1 MDMVIE
7 TSFPPPPYST
17 RSPATEERETE
28 LLRVNR
34 ALSTLTRA
42 TEALIHATDE
52 QQLLND
58 ICRIV
63 VEVGGYLFAWVGYVQ
78 HDEERSVW
86 PVARYGPD
94 NGYISQARITWSD
107 SSDRGRGPTGI
118 AIRTGKLQIAYT
130 DRSDHFSPWRD
141 AARKR
146 GFRASLSLPLQVESQ
161 VIGVLH
167 LYSADSAAY
176 DDDEVRLME
185 NLARNVAYGIGMQRM
200 QFERRRAERELK
212 ESEGRYRSLVELS
225 PDAILVHTQGIVIFS
240 NSAANALFRATATT
254 PLVGKRILDL
264 INPEDG
270 DGGLPTRDHKDPL
283 GRAVEE
289 QLSRLDGSDFIAE
302 VTSAPIVFHGV
313 HARQVVIRDITERK
327 QVHAQL
333 VQTAKLATLGEMA
346 AGMAHELSQP
356 TNIVRMA
363 AEGALMLIGRG
374 KASPDYQVKQF
385 ALVAAQASRMA
396 EIIDHIRIFSRKD
409 TGAVVVFDA
418 RRSLELA
425 VELME
430 AQMTANEITISVVLP
445 EAPCAVRGRPVQ
457 LEQVVINL
465 LSNAADAVQSA
476 RQSRKCPRPGRI
488 AIEAMLVAPNSL
500 RITVSDDGTGI
511 AATDIDR
518 IFEPFF
524 TTKEVGSGTGLGL
537 SVSFGILSSMGGQLQ
552 AGNGPDGGA
561 QFAITLPIIDGD
573 PDLAEELD
581 ELDFV
586 DLDDDSE
593 ALGRHVLLV
602 DDEPQAIEAMA
613 TYLSELGYRVSRAH
627 SGNSAFRLFQQDPAD
642 LVLTDVR
649 MPDGDGEDLLRRL
662 RGIAASLPIIVAT
675 GHIGATESLDAE
687 TDPRCLTIVKKPIS
701 LAALAE
707 TIERMLSSR

>member
-1 MDMVIE
+1 MDMA
-7 TSFPPPPYST
+7 TQSSLLPHQDP
-17 RSPATEERETE
+17 PATEEREAE

-86 PVARYGPD
+86 PVARFGAD

-107 SSDRGRGPTGI
+107 TSDRGRGPTGV
-118 AIRTGKLQIAYT
+118 AIRTGKVQVAYA
-130 DRSDHFSPWRD
+130 DRSDNYVPWRE
-141 AARKR
+141 AAHRR
-146 GFRASLSLPLQVESQ
+146 GFRASLSLPLEVESR

-167 LYSADSAAY
+167 LYTADSTVY
-176 DDDEVRLME
+176 DDHEIRLME

-225 PDAILVHTQGIVIFS
+225 PDAIVVHTQGIVIFS
-240 NSAANALFRATATT
+240 NSAANALFRATTHM

-264 INPEDG
+264 MQPDDSDG
-270 DGGLPTRDHKDPL
+270 TLPPRDPNDPL

-289 QLSRLDGSDFIAE
+289 QLSRLDGSVFVAE
-302 VTSAPIVFHGV
+302 VTAAPIVFHGV

-374 KASPDYQVKQF
+374 KASQDYQVKQF

-409 TGAVVVFDA
+409 TGEVVIFDA
-418 RRSLELA
+418 RNSLQLA

-430 AQMTANEITISVVLP
+430 PQMLANEIAVGVLLP
-445 EAPCAVRGRPVQ
+445 EVPCAVRGRPVQ

-476 RQSRKCPRPGRI
+476 RDNGISPRPGRI
-488 AIEAMLVAPNSL
+488 MIEAAKIDPDSL
-500 RITVSDDGTGI
+500 RITVTDDGTGI

-537 SVSFGILSSMGGQLQ
+537 SVSFGIISSMGGQLQ
-552 AGNGPDGGA
+552 AGNGPEGGA
-561 QFAITLPIIDGD
+561 QFVITLPQIDEA
-573 PDLAEELD
+573 PEMAEEFD

-593 ALGRHVLLV
+593 ALGRHLLLV

-613 TYLSELGYRVSRAH
+613 TYLIELGYRVSRAH
-627 SGNSAFRLFQQDPAD
+627 SGNSAFKLFQQDPAD

-649 MPDGDGEDLLRRL
+649 MPDGDGEDLVKRL
-662 RGIAASLPIIVAT
+662 RGISAFLPIIVAT
-675 GHIGATESLDAE
+675 GHIGTTESLEAE
-687 TDPRCLTIVKKPIS
+687 TDPRRMTIVKKPIS

-707 TIERMLSSR
+707 TIERMLSGR